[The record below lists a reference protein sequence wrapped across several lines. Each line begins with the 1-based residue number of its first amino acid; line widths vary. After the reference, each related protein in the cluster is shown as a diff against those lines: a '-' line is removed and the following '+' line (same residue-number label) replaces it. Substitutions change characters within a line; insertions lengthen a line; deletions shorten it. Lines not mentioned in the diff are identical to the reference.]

1 MSSSPVESARP
12 AEREP
17 ALATRLE
24 RWVSE
29 GLITS
34 DQAARILA
42 AEAVPRPRG
51 EAPGEPAEAEHGLRT
66 ALVTEALG
74 YLGGVLVLIA
84 VGLIA
89 ARFWQELGTP
99 VRLSVVALGTVLLLV
114 GGLAV
119 PRPDGAAGR
128 LRSVL
133 WALSAAGTAVFLSLL
148 GSDALGWRDEDVALL
163 AGAGTALLAA
173 ALWWAHR
180 RPLQQLVLFVALAVT
195 LTAATAQVDAV
206 PDDYIGAPIWVLG
219 VVWFLLGRRG
229 LVAPTRVAEL
239 LGAVGALIGAMTTM
253 GTDPGRVLALV
264 TVVALVVVAVVLR
277 DLVLLAVA
285 AIGALQVLPVLVN
298 EWFPGAL
305 AAPIVLLLLGAGLVA
320 AAVWTARRRPPG
332 TLDPSVPV
340 RPPDTLPR

>member
-12 AEREP
+12 ASGDP
-17 ALATRLE
+17 ALAARLE
-24 RWVSE
+24 RWVAE
-29 GLITS
+29 GLISS

-42 AEAVPRPRG
+42 AEAVPRPRE
-51 EAPGEPAEAEHGLRT
+51 EAPAEPGVPERGPRT

-89 ARFWQELGTP
+89 ARFWREFGAP
-99 VRLSVVALGTVLLLV
+99 VRLSLVALGTVLLLV

-133 WALSAAGTAVFLSLL
+133 WALSAAGAAVFLSLL
-148 GSDALGWRDEDVALL
+148 GSAALDWRDEDVALF

-180 RPLQQLVLFVALAVT
+180 RPLQQLALFVALAVT
-195 LTAATAQVDAV
+195 LTAATAHIDAV
-206 PDDYIGAPIWVLG
+206 PDEYIGAPIWVLG
-219 VVWFLLGRRG
+219 VVWFVLGLRD
-229 LVAPTRVAEL
+229 LIAPARSAEL
-239 LGAVGALIGAMTTM
+239 LGAVGALIGATTTM
-253 GTDPGRVLALV
+253 GADPGRVLALV
-264 TVVALVVVAVVLR
+264 TVVTLVVVAVVLR
-277 DLVLLAVA
+277 DLVLLAIA
-285 AIGALQVLPVLVN
+285 AFGALQVLPVLVN

-305 AAPIVLLLLGAGLVA
+305 AAPMVLLLLGAGLVA
-320 AAVWTARRRPPG
+320 AAVWTARRRPHG

-340 RPPDTLPR
+340 RPLGRVPR